1 MKPSS
6 RRARSSSSFTTSV
19 THASPNVHSTPHPQP
34 KHHPIPTQPAA
45 AAVKIQS
52 AYRSHFIRT
61 LVKKISAV
69 NSEATRLERLIQR
82 QETVDAIRTNDR
94 ERIKVNEALMGLLL
108 RLDEVPGVDPTV
120 RELRRRVSHR
130 VVGLQEILDAV
141 SDAKVDYFGCGF
153 LRSWDEVL
161 EKIEEDVCRERG
173 GQEMERFCAENL
185 GFRCLQRF
193 LRDQCLSTAAFALR
207 HAFLAIRKPRV
218 PAVAVTFLD
227 TLGPRRAAPQAPR
240 HAPQNRHARRA
251 VVLEPVQYAVPA
263 LAAVRCAAQRRRAHD
278 PHRDQQQNKQG
289 CCCTGVLH
297 FLLHL
302 YHRESKGLF
311 ANGNNTHIFFSFY
324 MQRGDGSVNC
334 EIHQNF

>member
-6 RRARSSSSFTTSV
+6 RRARSHSSFTTTV
-19 THASPNVHSTPHPQP
+19 NHASPNVHSTPHPQP
-34 KHHPIPTQPAA
+34 KPQPIPTQPA

-69 NSEATRLERLIQR
+69 NSEATGLERLIQR
-82 QETVDAIRTNDR
+82 QETVDAIRTDGR

-120 RELRRRVSHR
+120 RELRRRVSR
-130 VVGLQEILDAV
+130 RIVGLQEILDAV
-141 SDAKVDYFGCGF
+141 SDAKVDYFGGGF

-193 LRDQCLSTAAFALR
+193 LRDQW
-207 HAFLAIRKPRV
+207 
-218 PAVAVTFLD
+218 
-227 TLGPRRAAPQAPR
+227 
-240 HAPQNRHARRA
+240 
-251 VVLEPVQYAVPA
+251 
-263 LAAVRCAAQRRRAHD
+263 
-278 PHRDQQQNKQG
+278 
-289 CCCTGVLH
+289 
-297 FLLHL
+297 
-302 YHRESKGLF
+302 
-311 ANGNNTHIFFSFY
+311 
-324 MQRGDGSVNC
+324 
-334 EIHQNF
+334 